1 MRRTK
6 GFTLIELLVVIAI
19 IALLVSILLPSLN
32 RARELAKRAICGA
45 NLNSI
50 GKGIALYQGEFED
63 AFPWVTSPSTDVEL
77 DRATSEPDDRGA
89 DSLEELAEEND
100 DQVNIVENL
109 NALVKQASVSY
120 KVFRCPSVGSD
131 IAEERIAGNA
141 GYNDPYGFL
150 QLDGDG
156 GNEKWY
162 CDYGYHL
169 GYPTIDSNTNPAP
182 INDQMDGGFALMAD
196 ADGEHPRGESWPE
209 LGSAWNHKIDGVN
222 VLMASFSVSWVT
234 PTVHPDEENP
244 KWYFPL
250 VGEDNIYGDGG
261 PEAEWED
268 PEKDEIPSGDPVE
281 TGEQDQMI
289 HSPKDSSNS

>member
-1 MRRTK
+1 MKRTK

-63 AFPWVTSPSTDVEL
+63 AFPWVTSPSKDVALSDATDAPNINEDIETIEDL
-77 DRATSEPDDRGA
+77 DDD
-89 DSLEELAEEND
+89 ND
-100 DQVNIVENL
+100 NIVENL
-109 NALVKQASVSY
+109 NSLVRQASVSY

-131 IAEERIAGNA
+131 IAEERIAAGG
-141 GYNDPYGFL
+141 GYNSVYGFM
-150 QLDGDG
+150 QLDSDG
-156 GNEKWY
+156 GSKKWF

-169 GYPTIDSNTNPAP
+169 GYPTIDGNTNPAP
-182 INDQMDGGFALMAD
+182 INDQMDGGFALIADAD
-196 ADGEHPRGESWPE
+196 ADGIKLDS
-209 LGSAWNHKIDGVN
+209 SWNHKIDGVN
-222 VLMASFSVSWVT
+222 VLMASFSVSWVR
-234 PTVHPDEENP
+234 PTVEPDTDP
-244 KWYFPL
+244 KEYYPL

-261 PEAEWED
+261 PEADWDD
-268 PEKDEIPSGDPVE
+268 PEKDEIPDGPDN

-289 HSPKDSSNS
+289 HSPKSSSNS